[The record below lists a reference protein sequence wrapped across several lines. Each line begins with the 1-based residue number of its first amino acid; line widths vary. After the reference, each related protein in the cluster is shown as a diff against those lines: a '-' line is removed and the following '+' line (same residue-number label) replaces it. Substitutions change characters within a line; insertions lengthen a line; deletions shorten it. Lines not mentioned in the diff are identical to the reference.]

1 MKMTGEVKKIRV
13 SDLKE
18 FDIAPYIKNK
28 RAMTEYLNQ
37 VIADG
42 DDAELAAALGHIA
55 RAKGMAEI
63 AKSSG
68 ITREALYKAL
78 KPNSKPRFDTVS
90 RVIHALGMR
99 ISVHA

>member
-1 MKMTGEVKKIRV
+1 VKTEKKIKV
-13 SDLKE
+13 SELVK
-18 FDIAPYIKNK
+18 FDIARYLKSK

-42 DDAELAAALGHIA
+42 DVAELAAALGHIA

-63 AKSSG
+63 SKSTG

-78 KPNSKPRFDTVS
+78 KPNTKPRFDTVS
-90 RVIHALGMR
+90 KVINALGMK
-99 ISVHA
+99 ITIHA

>member
-1 MKMTGEVKKIRV
+1 MKV
-13 SDLKE
+13 SELKE
-18 FDIAPYIKNK
+18 FDIAPYLKSK

-55 RAKGMAEI
+55 RAKGMAAI

-78 KPNSKPRFDTVS
+78 KPNTKPRFDTVS
-90 RVIHALGMR
+90 KVITALGMR
-99 ISVHA
+99 ITVHA

>member
-1 MKMTGEVKKIRV
+1 MKTEKKIKV
-13 SDLKE
+13 SELVE
-18 FDIAPYIKNK
+18 FDIARYLKSK

-42 DDAELAAALGHIA
+42 DVAELAAALGHIA

-63 AKSSG
+63 SKSTG

-78 KPNSKPRFDTVS
+78 KPNTKPRFDTVS
-90 RVIHALGMR
+90 KVINALGMK
-99 ISVHA
+99 ITLHA

>member
-1 MKMTGEVKKIRV
+1 MKTEKKIKV
-13 SDLKE
+13 SELVE
-18 FDIAPYIKNK
+18 FDIARYLKSK

-42 DDAELAAALGHIA
+42 DVAELAAALGHIA

-63 AKSSG
+63 SKSTG

-78 KPNSKPRFDTVS
+78 KPNTKPRFDTVS
-90 RVIHALGMR
+90 KVINALGMK
-99 ISVHA
+99 ITIHA